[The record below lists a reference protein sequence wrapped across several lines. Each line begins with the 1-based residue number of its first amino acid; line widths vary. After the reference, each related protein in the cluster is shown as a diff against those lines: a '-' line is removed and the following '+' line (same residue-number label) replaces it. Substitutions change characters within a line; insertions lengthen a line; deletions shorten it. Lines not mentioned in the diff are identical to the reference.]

1 MRKSQDLGHKKM
13 IRRLRRLLG
22 WDSNVASNSSGPV
35 YIIPPS
41 ATPPSSAVPARRAR
55 GAKQGSKRPRSG
67 DGRPG
72 MPISGPRNETAR
84 SEKDRL
90 AEMLAEGLTLDK
102 DPLDV
107 LNNPELSLDTS
118 ADGGFDP
125 YNTGAF
131 DRSSSWDKIS
141 KQRKR

>member
-1 MRKSQDLGHKKM
+1 M

-35 YIIPPS
+35 YIIPPT
-41 ATPPSSAVPARRAR
+41 ATPPSSAAPVRRAG
-55 GAKQGSKRPRSG
+55 GAKPGSKRPRTG
-67 DGRPG
+67 PGRPG
-72 MPISGPRNETAR
+72 MQASGPRNETAR

-90 AEMLAEGLTLDK
+90 AEMLAEGLTLDQ

-118 ADGGFDP
+118 AESGFDP